1 MSLDSLRLRVDFAG
15 LGHNGGPP
23 LDDPHVPV
31 WGEGPTGSYFHW
43 RRAHRAAW
51 RRPSREVMLHRL
63 DKAEGIGLTYE
74 EYAVEIMERGRYLQ
88 PGDVE
93 RIEKIKAVRPT
104 RQLEC
109 PWSGRG

>member
-1 MSLDSLRLRVDFAG
+1 MNLNDQRAEADFAR

-23 LDDPHVPV
+23 LDDPHIPV

-51 RRPSREVMLHRL
+51 RRPSRDVMLRRL
-63 DKAEGIGLTYE
+63 ENAERIGLSYE

-88 PGDVE
+88 PGDAE
-93 RIEKIKAVRPT
+93 RIKKIKAARPT
-104 RQLEC
+104 RQLKC
-109 PWSGRG
+109 PWATP